1 MMVDPGKSIAAARPA
16 ATAVILRDGRH
27 GLEVFMV
34 VRHQEIDFASGA
46 LVFPG
51 GKVDPGDEDPAW
63 RDFAPSAAGTPGRAF
78 LVAAARETF
87 EEAGLMLAR
96 RMGEQDLMGA
106 DAAHRLVGT
115 YRARLAVGSVSF
127 LEVVRGENLR
137 LATDLLVPFAHWI
150 TPQIQPKRFDTH
162 FLLVSAPVEQLGA
175 HDGAESVEGFWI
187 APAAALRAADAG
199 RRTLLFPTHMN
210 LLKLA
215 RFANVAE
222 AVEAARQSP
231 IVSVMPRV
239 ERTATG
245 RTLHIPAAAGYGIT
259 EWAAPLPKRLG

>member
-1 MMVDPGKSIAAARPA
+1 MADPGKSIAVARPA
-16 ATAVILRDGRH
+16 ATVVILRDGRQ

-34 VRHQEIDFASGA
+34 VRHHEIDFASGA

-51 GKVDPGDEDPAW
+51 GKVDGLDEDPAW
-63 RDFAPSAAGTPGRAF
+63 SEFVASPVGPLERAF
-78 LVAAARETF
+78 VVAAAREAF

-96 RMGEQDLMGA
+96 RAGEEGLMEA
-106 DAAHRLVGT
+106 NAAHRLVEM
-115 YRARLAVGSVSF
+115 YRARLAAGGVTF
-127 LEVVRGENLR
+127 LDVVRSENLC
-137 LATDLLVPFAHWI
+137 LAADLMVPFAHWI
-150 TPQIQPKRFDTH
+150 TPQHQPKRFDTH

-175 HDGAESVEGFWI
+175 HDGGESVEGFWI
-187 APAAALRAADAG
+187 APKAALREAEAG
-199 RRTLLFPTHMN
+199 TRTLLFPTHMN

-222 AVEAARQSP
+222 AVEVARQSP

-245 RTLHIPAAAGYGIT
+245 RTLHIPATAGYGVT
-259 EWAAPLPKRLG
+259 EWVVASPKR